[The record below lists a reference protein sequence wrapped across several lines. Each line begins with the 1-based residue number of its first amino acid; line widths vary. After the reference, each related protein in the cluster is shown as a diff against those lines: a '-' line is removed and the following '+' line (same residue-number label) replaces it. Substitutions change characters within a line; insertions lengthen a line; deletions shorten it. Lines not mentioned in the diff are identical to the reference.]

1 MKSILIRTLSGSIYI
16 ILLAG
21 SLILNDHFFSIILLA
36 LNLIGLIEFQQ
47 FQKDHKTAL
56 PVVLGTGAFLLSHF
70 SLSGLIS
77 TKWLSI
83 VLALPIAVIIKS
95 LYNEEISLKNELGYC
110 LSSILYITLPLI
122 LLNKINLDEGT
133 HHLPIILAAFIIIW
147 TNDTFAYLTGMA
159 FGRHRLFERISP
171 KKSWEGFL
179 GGMIIALGMAWFL
192 FRFISGF
199 SLAGWLILAV
209 LIVISSVFGDL
220 AESLF
225 KRQADLKDSGK
236 IMPGHGGI
244 LDRIDSVLFVA
255 PVMYIYIQLLDIS
268 F

>member
-16 ILLAG
+16 LLLAG
-21 SLILNDHFFSIILLA
+21 SLILNNHFFSLVLFA

-47 FQKDHKTAL
+47 FNKEAKSKL
-56 PVVLGTGAFLLSHF
+56 PIFLGAGAFIIAHL
-70 SLSGLIS
+70 SLSGIIAPKWISLTLI
-77 TKWLSI
+77 I
-83 VLALPIAVIIKS
+83 PIAVIIKS
-95 LYNEEISLKNELGYC
+95 LYNEKKSLILEFGFSLT
-110 LSSILYITLPLI
+110 SILYITLPLV
-122 LLNKINLDEGT
+122 LLNKINISEGA
-133 HHLPIILAAFIIIW
+133 HQLPIVLASFIIIW

-171 KKSWEGFL
+171 KKSWEGFF
-179 GGMIIALGMAWFL
+179 GGMLIALIMAWFL
-192 FRFISGF
+192 HRFISA
-199 SLAGWLILAV
+199 LPLINWLILAG

-225 KRQADLKDSGK
+225 KRQANLKDSGK

-255 PVMYIYIQLLDIS
+255 PVMYLYMQLIS
-268 F
+268 